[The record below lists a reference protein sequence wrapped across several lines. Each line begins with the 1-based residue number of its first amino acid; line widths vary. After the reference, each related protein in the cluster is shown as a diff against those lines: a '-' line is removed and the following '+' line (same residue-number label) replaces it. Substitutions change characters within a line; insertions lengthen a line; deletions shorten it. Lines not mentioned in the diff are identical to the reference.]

1 MKSIYIAGF
10 VLVVL
15 LASVGV
21 VSANLV
27 TNGGFEMPTAS
38 PPFTTI
44 FTGNGLT
51 GWTIASG
58 SIDLINGYWQ
68 PHSGDQ
74 SIDLSGDSPGMISQ
88 NISTIPGN
96 SYDVSFWMA
105 GNPDKQEVKTLG
117 VYWNGAELGT
127 TYTFDST
134 GHTYS
139 SMGWKEVTIPGLK
152 ATGTSTEIGFLDIA
166 PINYP
171 TDPYGVALDDISV
184 VPSQSTPAPEF
195 PGIAAPVIS
204 LVGLLGAVFF
214 VRRMK

>member
-1 MKSIYIAGF
+1 MKSILMAGF

-27 TNGGFEMPTAS
+27 TNGGFETPVAAH
-38 PPFTTI
+38 PWTTL

-51 GWTIASG
+51 GWTITSG

-68 PHSGDQ
+68 PHLGSQ
-74 SIDLSGDSPGMISQ
+74 SIDLSGNSPGMISQ
-88 NISTIPGN
+88 NISTVAGGK
-96 SYDVSFWMA
+96 YDLTFWMA
-105 GNPDKQEVKTLG
+105 GNPDIQEVKTLG
-117 VYWNGAELGT
+117 VFWDGVELSP

-134 GHTYS
+134 GHSYTN
-139 SMGWKEVTIPGLK
+139 MGWKEVTIPGLQ
-152 ATGTSTEIGFLDIA
+152 ATGTSTEIGFLDIQA
-166 PINYP
+166 QN
-171 TDPYGVALDDISV
+171 DPCGVTLDDISV
-184 VPSQSTPAPEF
+184 VPSQTNPAPEF

-204 LVGLLGAVFF
+204 LVGLLGAIFY